1 MSRVPGERPTHW
13 LSHSLICPVIHS
25 DTGPARHSASLS
37 PDWVIMSD
45 FGRLLDLQGHVR
57 GGVQTFRLMEPR
69 AGLSAHLGIFFQD
82 TDALGSP
89 LSCTLWGTVYLP
101 PYYLGIPPGAALS
114 HQMLTLASTEC
125 PTVLRSTLMVMEMG
139 SQDGWAVVARRL
151 W

>member
-1 MSRVPGERPTHW
+1 MSRVPGERTTHW

-69 AGLSAHLGIFFQD
+69 AGLSAHLGIFFF
-82 TDALGSP
+82 
-89 LSCTLWGTVYLP
+89 
-101 PYYLGIPPGAALS
+101 
-114 HQMLTLASTEC
+114 
-125 PTVLRSTLMVMEMG
+125 RTLMPLGPLFPVHSG
-139 SQDGWAVVARRL
+139 GQCTYLLTTWASPQVQL
-151 W
+151 